1 MPGDTVFTPSL
12 ETSFSTPSQRPSFAP
27 EGHST
32 PAGWTLVTE
41 TPGSSAYRQVLR
53 SKGFF
58 TLASRP
64 WVTGLW
70 PQAGSVARFEPS
82 SARDTR
88 QPLCAGTRLHRPQV
102 DAELLRA
109 DLNGCLMQEGVALP
123 ASDLPCLAHLRLLRE
138 LRMSTTPSPR

>member
-1 MPGDTVFTPSL
+1 M
-12 ETSFSTPSQRPSFAP
+12 
-27 EGHST
+27 
-32 PAGWTLVTE
+32 TE
-41 TPGSSAYRQVLR
+41 KPGSSAYRQALR

-82 SARDTR
+82 SARDTASSHA
-88 QPLCAGTRLHRPQV
+88 QELVFIGTQM

-109 DLNGCLMQEGVALP
+109 DQNGCLMREGVALP
-123 ASDLPCLAHLRLLRE
+123 ASDPFPCLGHLPAPARDA
-138 LRMSTTPSPR
+138 RMSTTPSPR